1 MANIANKFEICVFDS
16 LPILPDCFL
25 MVAANLLIDSDMN
38 TIPLQLAL

>member
-1 MANIANKFEICVFDS
+1 MRFRFISDS
-16 LPILPDCFL
+16 ARLFL